1 MMPEIWDDLL
11 LAYLTD
17 TLTAEQRVT
26 FDRLLAE
33 CEPCR
38 DDLADWQILAAAVR
52 ADSAARVDQLPPL
65 PAAFYQRLNAQPSA
79 NGSRR
84 RSMTEMEEHMVLGQA
99 VYEKRKRSH
108 DRPVTLAA
116 AVAAVLLGGLLL
128 LAGRGGPN
136 PIQNLPNAGIVEQN
150 TDETATPVPTASATF
165 TPTPIP
171 GGADLDPIMLTAT
184 QIIVDATVTAMAEMG
199 IQLPTVVPVVPS
211 ITATPIPVQAIDILP
226 TMVPRAS
233 SGMQPIIAAPARLA
247 GEVEVTGGLQEKG
260 VVSSVDGMYVA
271 VQNGSHVVQ
280 VFAADMLELVAT
292 IDLPDE
298 AVTVIAFGG
307 SRLAVGTQEG
317 DVRFWSPEEPQ
328 TTTLDGDGWVTG
340 LAFSGDGQR
349 LAITRSAGAINT
361 LWLADL
367 NVDGQRAIL
376 VYDVPLAGAVFN
388 ADGTQLVVGT
398 LDGRVLV
405 LDVDTN

>member
-17 TLTAEQRVT
+17 TLTPEQRAT
-26 FDRLLAE
+26 FDRLLVE

-38 DDLADWQILAAAVR
+38 DDLADWQVLAAAVR
-52 ADSAARVDQLPPL
+52 ANSAARVNELPPL
-65 PAAFYQRLNAQPSA
+65 PAAFYQRLGAQPAA
-79 NGSRR
+79 NGSHRH
-84 RSMTEMEEHMVLGQA
+84 SMTEMEENMVLGQA
-99 VYEKRKRSH
+99 VHEKRKRSQG
-108 DRPVTLAA
+108 RPVTLAA

-150 TDETATPVPTASATF
+150 ADETATPVPTASATF

-171 GGADLDPIMLTAT
+171 GGSGLDPMMLTAT
-184 QIIVDATVTAMAEMG
+184 QIIVDATVTAAAEMG
-199 IQLPTVVPVVPS
+199 IQLPTVVPVEVRE
-211 ITATPIPVQAIDILP
+211 ITATPFPFVPMPTVVPPV
-226 TMVPRAS
+226 S

-247 GEVEVTGGLQEKG
+247 GEVEVNGGIQEKG
-260 VVSSVDGMYVA
+260 IVSSADGMYVA
-271 VQNGSHVVQ
+271 VQNGSHAVH
-280 VFAADMLELVAT
+280 VFAADTLELAAT
-292 IDLPDE
+292 IDLP
-298 AVTVIAFGG
+298 ATTVTVMAFGG
-307 SRLAVGTQEG
+307 SRLAVGTQAGE
-317 DVRFWSPEEPQ
+317 VLLWSPEEPQ

-367 NVDGQRAIL
+367 NVDGQQAVL
-376 VYDVPLAGAVFN
+376 VYDVPLAGTVFN
-388 ADGTQLVVGT
+388 ADGSQLVVGT

-405 LDVDTN
+405 LDVNAN